1 MVRFTTLALSTAAAL
16 PGAMAWGAMGH
27 ETVAYIASNYV
38 SSATKSYFQGL
49 LGDTSA
55 NYLASVAAWADSY
68 RYTTAGKFSAPYHYI
83 DANDNPPSTCGVSMD
98 RDCGTEGC
106 VVRALQNY
114 TSILL
119 AQTATNA
126 NLQIAAKMIIHF
138 AGDIGQP
145 LHCEALEVGGNDID
159 VSYDGDDTNL
169 HAIWDS
175 QIPESISG
183 GSSLTTAK
191 SWATTLIKGIFPFP
205 PSPYLKHN
213 PIPNKPTEIDS
224 GDYKSAAAGWVS
236 GLSVASS
243 TTQTATALK
252 WATESNAYVCSTVL
266 KGGVSAVENQ
276 DLSGDYT
283 TAAQPVVGLQIAKQG
298 YRLAKWLDAIV
309 AAM

>member
-1 MVRFTTLALSTAAAL
+1 MVRFTTVAALSTAAL
-16 PGAMAWGAMGH
+16 PGTMAWGAMGH

-68 RYTTAGKFSAPYHYI
+68 RYTTAGRFSAPYHYI
-83 DANDNPPSTCGVSMD
+83 DANDNPPSTCGVNMD
-98 RDCGTEGC
+98 RDCGSEGC
-106 VVRALQNY
+106 IVRALQNY
-114 TSILL
+114 TTILL
-119 AQTATNA
+119 DQKVSNA
-126 NLQIAAKMIIHF
+126 NLQIAAKMVIHF

-145 LHCEALEVGGNDID
+145 LHCEALEVGGNSID
-159 VSYDGDDTNL
+159 VQYDGDDTNL

-175 QIPESISG
+175 NIPESISG
-183 GSSLTTAK
+183 GSSLSTAK
-191 SWATTLIKGIFPFP
+191 SWATTLIK
-205 PSPYLKHN
+205 
-213 PIPNKPTEIDS
+213 EIDS
-224 GDYKSAAAGWVS
+224 GDYKSQAAGWVS
-236 GLSVASS
+236 GLSVSS
-243 TTQTATALK
+243 SANQVSTALK

-266 KGGVSAVENQ
+266 KGGVSAVENK

-283 TAAQPVVGLQIAKQG
+283 TTAQPVVDLQIAKQG

>member
-1 MVRFTTLALSTAAAL
+1 MARFTTLALLSTAAL

-38 SSATKSYFQGL
+38 SSATKSYFQDL

-68 RYTTAGKFSAPYHYI
+68 RYTTAGKFSAPYHYV
-83 DANDNPPSTCGVSMD
+83 DANDNPPSSCGVELD
-98 RDCGTEGC
+98 RDCGSEGC
-106 VVRALQNY
+106 ILRALQNY
-114 TSILL
+114 TTILID
-119 AQTATNA
+119 QKVSDA
-126 NLQIAAKMIIHF
+126 NLQIAAKMVIHF

-159 VSYDGDDTNL
+159 VEYDGDDTNL

-175 QIPESISG
+175 NIPESISG
-183 GSSLTTAK
+183 GSSLTSAK
-191 SWATTLIKGIFPFP
+191 SWATTLIK
-205 PSPYLKHN
+205 
-213 PIPNKPTEIDS
+213 EIDS
-224 GDYKSAAAGWVS
+224 GDYKSQAASWVS
-236 GLSVASS
+236 GLSVDSS
-243 TTQTATALK
+243 DDQVSTALK

-283 TAAQPVVGLQIAKQG
+283 TTAQPVVDLQIAKQG